1 MTVAGVQRH
10 QHIRPEVGDSLGDL
24 EAAKAVDSQPVLVKT
39 GKGEKTQGKTLPVG
53 TLIFDDLAAIAAEL
67 IHN

>member
-1 MTVAGVQRH
+1 M
-10 QHIRPEVGDSLGDL
+10 
-24 EAAKAVDSQPVLVKT
+24 T
-39 GKGEKTQGKTLPVG
+39 GKGEKTLGKPLPVG